1 VELSFIVVALVGIIC
16 IAVANQLRLS
26 WWWRLFVALILAV
39 VIVVSVYGLIQPR
52 TLGDSQSWRDKLSA
66 TPFRELIL
74 FGLLLFGMVARVL
87 SVAIE
92 RRGVGEPVK
101 IDRWQFVYPMLFAIP
116 TFGGLLSQ
124 IQTTNLALADTVL
137 AFQTGFFWQTILK
150 KSEPR

>member
-1 VELSFIVVALVGIIC
+1 VELSFIIVALVGVIC
-16 IAVANQLRLS
+16 VGIANRLRLP
-26 WWWRLFVALILAV
+26 WWWRLLVALVLAV
-39 VIVVSVYGLIQPR
+39 VIVVLVYGLIQPP
-52 TLGDSQSWRDKLSA
+52 TLGGPESWLDKASA

-74 FGLLLFGMVARVL
+74 FGLLLFGMVARVI

-124 IQTTNLALADTVL
+124 IQTRNLALADTVL

-150 KSEPR
+150 KSEPT

>member
-1 VELSFIVVALVGIIC
+1 VEWSFIIVALVGVISV
-16 IAVANQLRLS
+16 AVANRLRLP
-26 WWWRLFVALILAV
+26 WWWRVLVALLFAA
-39 VIVVSVYGLIQPR
+39 VIVVPVYGLIQPP
-52 TLGDSQSWRDKLSA
+52 TLGGRQSWLDKVSE

-74 FGLLLFGMVARVL
+74 FAMLLFGMVARVV

-92 RRGVGEPVK
+92 QRGVGEPVK

-124 IQTTNLALADTVL
+124 IQTRNLALADTVL

-150 KSEPR
+150 KSEPT